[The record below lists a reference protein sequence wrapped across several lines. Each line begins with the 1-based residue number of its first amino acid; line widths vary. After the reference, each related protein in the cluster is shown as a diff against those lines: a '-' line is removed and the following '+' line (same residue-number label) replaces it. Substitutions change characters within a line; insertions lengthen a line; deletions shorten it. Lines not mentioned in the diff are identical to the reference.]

1 MRQERI
7 VACTRRGE
15 KGKGGERVAE
25 VRGVGEGWPDWKL
38 LTWGSRRSLSRR
50 QASYAMV

>member
-38 LTWGSRRSLSRR
+38 LTWGSWSSLSRR
-50 QASYAMV
+50 QAPYVMV